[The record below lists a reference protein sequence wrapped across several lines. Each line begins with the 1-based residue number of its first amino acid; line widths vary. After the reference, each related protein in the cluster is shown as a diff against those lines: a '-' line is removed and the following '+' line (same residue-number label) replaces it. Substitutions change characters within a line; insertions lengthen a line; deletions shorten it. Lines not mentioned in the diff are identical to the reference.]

1 MRWFVEMHVKSLLDV
16 KSIQSLIGMLNGLN
30 ASAIDTILQ
39 MKNLICDWKS
49 KGKVRFLS
57 LTQNLETITW

>member
-1 MRWFVEMHVKSLLDV
+1 MRWFVEMHVKNLLDV

-49 KGKVRFLS
+49 KYIDYG
-57 LTQNLETITW
+57 T

>member
-1 MRWFVEMHVKSLLDV
+1 MRWFVEMHVKNLSGV
-16 KSIQSLIGMLNGLN
+16 KSIQSSIGMLNGSN

-57 LTQNLETITW
+57 LTKNLEILTW

>member
-49 KGKVRFLS
+49 KGSVRLLS
-57 LTQNLETITW
+57 LTKNLETITW